1 MHISYAIFVMNSV
14 VEFNINQSPTMENF
28 FQIFVISIIQGI
40 TEFLPVSSSAHL
52 NLISNFFEL
61 QKESL
66 MLNVSAHTGSLLAVL
81 LFFKKEIID
90 FGKNQKLFFR
100 IIFASIPLF
109 LFGYLIVKYNLVS
122 DLRTYKVIGWTTIV
136 FGILLYFADK
146 FDLGQKIQDN
156 FTVKNA
162 FIIGFFQVL
171 ALIPGVSR
179 SGIIMTGARFLK
191 FNREDAA
198 KISFLMSIPALAGA
212 TIYGVYTLIGEGNFL
227 LNISAILTVGLSFI
241 FSYIT
246 IKYFLI
252 YLKRFNFNLII
263 GYRLILGAIILSVV
277 YL

>member
-1 MHISYAIFVMNSV
+1 
-14 VEFNINQSPTMENF
+14 MENF

-81 LFFKKEIID
+81 LFFKKEIIA

-122 DLRTYKVIGWTTIV
+122 DLSTYKVIGWTTII

-179 SGIIMTGARFLK
+179 SGIVITASRFLK
-191 FNREDAA
+191 FDRVEST
-198 KISFLMSIPALAGA
+198 KIAFYLSIPALAGA
-212 TIYGVYTLIGEGNFL
+212 SVLGFKDVIDEKIEE
-227 LNISAILTVGLSFI
+227 
-241 FSYIT
+241 
-246 IKYFLI
+246 
-252 YLKRFNFNLII
+252 LKA
-263 GYRLILGAIILSVV
+263 GP
-277 YL
+277 

>member
-1 MHISYAIFVMNSV
+1 MNSV
-14 VEFNINQSPTMENF
+14 VEFNISQYPTMENF
-28 FQIFVISIIQGI
+28 FQIFVISIVQGV

-61 QKESL
+61 QEEAL

-81 LFFKKEIID
+81 LFFKKEVID
-90 FGKNQKLFFR
+90 FGKNKKLFFK

-122 DLRTYKVIGWTTIV
+122 DLNTYKIIGWTTII
-136 FGILLYFADK
+136 FGILLYLADK
-146 FDLGQKIQDN
+146 FDLGQKIESN
-156 FTVKNA
+156 FTTRNA
-162 FIIGFFQVL
+162 LIIGFFQVL

-198 KISFLMSIPALAGA
+198 KISFLMSIPAIAGTA
-212 TIYGVYTLIGEGNFL
+212 IYGFYVLIGEDNFL
-227 LNISAILTVGLSFI
+227 LNISSILTVGLSFI
-241 FSYIT
+241 FSYLT

-263 GYRLILGAIILSVV
+263 GYRLILGAIILSMV

>member
-81 LFFKKEIID
+81 LFFKKEIIA

-122 DLRTYKVIGWTTIV
+122 DLRTYKVVGWTTIV
-136 FGILLYFADK
+136 FGIC
-146 FDLGQKIQDN
+146 DLGQKIQDN
-156 FTVKNA
+156 FTTKIA

-191 FNREDAA
+191 FNREDSA

-212 TIYGVYTLIGEGNFL
+212 AIYGIYTLIGEGNFL
-227 LNISAILTVGLSFI
+227 LNISSILTVGLSFI

-263 GYRLILGAIILSVV
+263 GYRLILGAIILSMV

>member
-81 LFFKKEIID
+81 LFFKKEIIA
-90 FGKNQKLFFR
+90 FGKNQKLLFR

-122 DLRTYKVIGWTTIV
+122 DLRTYKIIGWTTII

-146 FDLGQKIQDN
+146 CDLGQKIQDN
-156 FTVKNA
+156 FTTKNA

-179 SGIIMTGARFLK
+179 SGIIMTGARLLK
-191 FNREDAA
+191 FNREDSA

-212 TIYGVYTLIGEGNFL
+212 AIYGIYTLIGEGNFL
-227 LNISAILTVGLSFI
+227 LNISSIITVGLSFI

-263 GYRLILGAIILSVV
+263 GYRLILGAIILSMV

>member
-1 MHISYAIFVMNSV
+1 M
-14 VEFNINQSPTMENF
+14 
-28 FQIFVISIIQGI
+28 
-40 TEFLPVSSSAHL
+40 
-52 NLISNFFEL
+52 
-61 QKESL
+61 
-66 MLNVSAHTGSLLAVL
+66 
-81 LFFKKEIID
+81 
-90 FGKNQKLFFR
+90 
-100 IIFASIPLF
+100 
-109 LFGYLIVKYNLVS
+109 S
-122 DLRTYKVIGWTTIV
+122 DLRTYKVIGWTTII

-191 FNREDAA
+191 FNREDSA

-263 GYRLILGAIILSVV
+263 GYRLILGAIILSMV

>member
-81 LFFKKEIID
+81 LFFKKEIVD
-90 FGKNQKLFFR
+90 FGKNKKLFFR

-122 DLRTYKVIGWTTIV
+122 DLRTYKIIGWTTII

-146 FDLGQKIQDN
+146 CDLGQKIQDN
-156 FTVKNA
+156 FTTKNA

-191 FNREDAA
+191 FNREDSA

-212 TIYGVYTLIGEGNFL
+212 AIYGIYTLIGEGNFL
-227 LNISAILTVGLSFI
+227 LNISSIITVGLSFI

-263 GYRLILGAIILSVV
+263 GYRLILGAIILSMV

>member
-1 MHISYAIFVMNSV
+1 
-14 VEFNINQSPTMENF
+14 MENF
-28 FQIFVISIIQGI
+28 FQIVIISIVQGI

-52 NLISNFFEL
+52 NLISNFFNL
-61 QKESL
+61 QEESL
-66 MLNVSAHTGSLLAVL
+66 MFNVSAHTGSLLAVL
-81 LFFKKEIID
+81 LFFKKEITD
-90 FGKNQKLFFR
+90 FRKNKKLFFK
-100 IIFASIPLF
+100 IISASVPLF
-109 LFGYLIVKYNLVS
+109 LFGYLMINYNLVS
-122 DLRTYKVIGWTTIV
+122 DLRTYKIIGWTTII
-136 FGILLYFADK
+136 FGILLYLADK
-146 FDLGQKIQDN
+146 FDLGQKIENN
-156 FTVKNA
+156 FTIKNA

-191 FNREDAA
+191 FNRKDSA

-212 TIYGVYTLIGEGNFL
+212 AIYGIYTLIGEGNFL
-227 LNISAILTVGLSFI
+227 LNINSILTVGLSFI

-263 GYRLILGAIILSVV
+263 GYRLILGAIILSMV

>member
-90 FGKNQKLFFR
+90 FGKNKKLFFR
-100 IIFASIPLF
+100 IVFASIPLF

-122 DLRTYKVIGWTTIV
+122 DLRTYKIIGWTTII

-146 FDLGQKIQDN
+146 CDLGQKIQDN
-156 FTVKNA
+156 FTTKNA

-191 FNREDAA
+191 FNREDSA

-212 TIYGVYTLIGEGNFL
+212 AIYGIYTLIGEGNFL
-227 LNISAILTVGLSFI
+227 LNISSIITVGLSFI

-263 GYRLILGAIILSVV
+263 GYRLILGAIILSMV

>member
-90 FGKNQKLFFR
+90 FGKNKKLFFK

-109 LFGYLIVKYNLVS
+109 LFGYLIIKYNLVS
-122 DLRTYKVIGWTTIV
+122 DLRTYKVIGWTTII

-146 FDLGQKIQDN
+146 CDLGQKIQDN
-156 FTVKNA
+156 FTTKNA

-191 FNREDAA
+191 FNREDSA

-212 TIYGVYTLIGEGNFL
+212 AIYGIYTLIGEGNFL
-227 LNISAILTVGLSFI
+227 LNISSIITVGLSFI

-263 GYRLILGAIILSVV
+263 GYRLILGAIILSMV

>member
-122 DLRTYKVIGWTTIV
+122 DLRTYKVIGWTTII

-198 KISFLMSIPALAGA
+198 KISFLLSIPALTGSS
-212 TIYGVYTLIGEGNFL
+212 IYGIYKMFNEGDLFV
-227 LNISAILTVGLSFI
+227 NINSIMTIVLSFI
-241 FSYIT
+241 FSYLT
-246 IKYFLI
+246 IKYLLI
-252 YLKRFNFNLII
+252 YLKNFSFNII
-263 GYRLILGAIILSVV
+263 VGYRLILGSIILATV

>member
-81 LFFKKEIID
+81 LFFKKEIIA
-90 FGKNQKLFFR
+90 FGKNQKLVFSF
-100 IIFASIPLF
+100 IFASIPLF
-109 LFGYLIVKYNLVS
+109 VFGYLIIKYNLVS
-122 DLRTYKVIGWTTIV
+122 DLRTYKIIGWTTII

-146 FDLGQKIQDN
+146 CDLGQKIQDN
-156 FTVKNA
+156 FTTKNA

-191 FNREDAA
+191 FNREDSA

-212 TIYGVYTLIGEGNFL
+212 AIYGIYTLIGEGNFL
-227 LNISAILTVGLSFI
+227 LNISSIITVGLSFI

-263 GYRLILGAIILSVV
+263 GYRLILGVIILSMV